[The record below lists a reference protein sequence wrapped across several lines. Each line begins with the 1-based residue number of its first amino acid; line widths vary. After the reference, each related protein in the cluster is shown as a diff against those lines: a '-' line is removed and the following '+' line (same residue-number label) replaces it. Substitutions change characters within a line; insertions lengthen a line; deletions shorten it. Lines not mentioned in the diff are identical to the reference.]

1 MWYPQTTNHC
11 PISLF
16 GIGLS
21 TPEGLG
27 HRAIGNAY
35 ALTYCAVI
43 TVVELIRGPDLSIG
57 RLRAAISEGAENL

>member
-16 GIGLS
+16 GIGAVY
-21 TPEGLG
+21 PEGLG
-27 HRAIGNAY
+27 NKAIGNAY

-43 TVVELIRGPDLSIG
+43 TVAQLIRGPDLSIG
-57 RLRAAISEGAENL
+57 RLRAAISEGAANL